1 MKDIKSLDLNLLKA
15 LEALLD
21 ERNVTRAAA
30 KLGVTQPAMSGML
43 TRLRE
48 TFDDPLFVRS
58 RHGMIPTPHAEALTA
73 PVRQVICEIS
83 ELIQPAIFDPASA
96 RLTYTIAATDYAFRA
111 VAVPFIALL
120 KQHAP
125 QIRVSLVAIR
135 DSSLQQ
141 QLERGEI
148 DLALI
153 SPENSPPEMHARSLY
168 DECYVCVVR
177 EAHPVVQQWP
187 ITPEQ
192 FCAMDHALGSY
203 TGGGFYGVTDE
214 ALQPFGLQRQVTL
227 SVQSFAVL
235 PDILRASD
243 MIAVL
248 PSRLVK
254 GIQGLAV
261 LEPPIPIPGFTN
273 SAVWHERTHRDSAH
287 RWLRDLLFQICLRP
301 CL

>member
-1 MKDIKSLDLNLLKA
+1 MKDMKSLDLNLLKA
-15 LEALLD
+15 LEVLLD

-48 TFDDPLFVRS
+48 TFDDPLFVRA
-58 RHGMIPTPHAEALTA
+58 RHGMIPTPRAEALML
-73 PVRQVICEIS
+73 PVQQVICEIS
-83 ELIQPAIFDPASA
+83 ELIQPAAFDPASA
-96 RLTYTIAATDYAFRA
+96 QLTYTIAATDYAFRA
-111 VAVPFIALL
+111 VAVPFIARL
-120 KQHAP
+120 KQQAP

-135 DSSLQQ
+135 DSALQQ
-141 QLERGEI
+141 QLERGDI
-148 DLALI
+148 DLALN
-153 SPENSPPEMHARSLY
+153 SPENSPPEMHARPLY
-168 DECYVCVVR
+168 EERYVCVVR
-177 EAHPVVQQWP
+177 KTHPVVQQWP
-187 ITPEQ
+187 ITAEQ

-214 ALQPFGLQRQVTL
+214 ALKPFGLQRRVTL

-235 PDILRASD
+235 PDILQASD

-248 PSRLVK
+248 PARLVS
-254 GIQGLAV
+254 GIPGLAV

-273 SAVWHERTHRDSAH
+273 SAIWHERTHRDSAH

-301 CL
+301 CV